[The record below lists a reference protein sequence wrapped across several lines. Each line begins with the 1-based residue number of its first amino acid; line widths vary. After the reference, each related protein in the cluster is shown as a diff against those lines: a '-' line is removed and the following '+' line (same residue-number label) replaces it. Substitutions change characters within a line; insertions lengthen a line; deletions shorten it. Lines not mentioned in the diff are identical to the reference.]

1 MREEIQ
7 KHLDE
12 IKNIFLSHEYDDST
26 MGWVVEDHIHAI
38 QLILDLDEK
47 REKECMEMTNFSKK

>member
-26 MGWVVEDHIHAI
+26 MGWIVEDHIHAI

-47 REKECMEMTNFSKK
+47 RVKRT